1 MRLKICFRST
11 LYSLGLE
18 EGLRLVLDVTTM
30 TDHVQRG
37 LEEVNKF
44 CKGWF
49 SAHNAEFLPLELT
62 SDQWVSQSVS

>member
-44 CKGWF
+44 CKG
-49 SAHNAEFLPLELT
+49 
-62 SDQWVSQSVS
+62 